1 VRNFTEVTGLVW
13 RTSCSS
19 FSSGGGG
26 GVSSSSVVV
35 RAGSAR
41 DGVARWWVG
50 ASGREKK
57 GVQGRWGPFY
67 RCSTV
72 GGKVDRLPIMSL
84 SMDFGFQTT
93 IKTCIS

>member
-1 VRNFTEVTGLVW
+1 VQAGGEEAYVRNFTEVTGLVW

-57 GVQGRWGPFY
+57 VFRGDGVHFIGAPRWGE
-67 RCSTV
+67 RS
-72 GGKVDRLPIMSL
+72 I
-84 SMDFGFQTT
+84 GFQL
-93 IKTCIS
+93 